1 MFSETKISKGFQ
13 TIIPSKI
20 RKKMNI
26 QAGDRMKWKLT
37 ENTLTIEFNKEV
49 TFEDIYGIIDEN
61 SELNAVQI
69 KKRIQRG
76 EKY

>member
-1 MFSETKISKGFQ
+1 MFSETKVSKGFQ
-13 TIIPSKI
+13 TVIPSKI
-20 RKKMNI
+20 RKKLNV
-26 QAGDRMKWKLT
+26 QAGDCVKWSLHD
-37 ENTLTIEFNKEV
+37 NMVTIEFNKEV
-49 TFEDIYGIIDEN
+49 TFEDICGIIDDN